1 MNTLSR
7 HDTCSKLGNCR
18 WPLCSLLMLLVLSCG
33 CRRTDDAPPA
43 TETSAA
49 ALEQTTTPTGIDMV
63 RVPAGRCT
71 LGSSDGEADEQPVD
85 VELSSFWIDRTEVT
99 QAAFEKLMGRNTSKW
114 KGPQRP
120 VERVSWPSAAKYC
133 NARSL
138 KEGLQPCYDPD
149 TLACDFDANGYRL
162 PTEAEWE
169 YACRG
174 ETTGDYSFGNDA
186 GKLRQCAW
194 YQDNSVKTTHPVGEK
209 QPNPWGLSDMHGNVW
224 EWCNDF
230 YSEQYG
236 PASSGKDPRGPTAGE
251 ERVLRGGSWRDT
263 AERCR
268 AAARHSETPG
278 FADVCFGYEAYGFRC
293 VRTSAVPF

>member
-1 MNTLSR
+1 
-7 HDTCSKLGNCR
+7 
-18 WPLCSLLMLLVLSCG
+18 
-33 CRRTDDAPPA
+33 
-43 TETSAA
+43 
-49 ALEQTTTPTGIDMV
+49 MV
-63 RVPAGRCT
+63 RMPAGRFT
-71 LGSSDGEADEQPVD
+71 MGDPNGEADEQPVA
-85 VELSSFWIDRTEVT
+85 VELSEFWIDRTEVT

-114 KGPQRP
+114 KGPRRP
-120 VERVSWPSAAKYC
+120 VERISWPSAAKYC

-149 TLACDFDANGYRL
+149 TLACDFDASGYRL

-169 YACRG
+169 YACRAG
-174 ETTGDYSFGNDA
+174 TTSAYSFGNDP
-186 GKLRQCAW
+186 GKLRQYAW
-194 YQDNSVKTTHPVGEK
+194 YQDDSSKTTHRVGEK

-236 PASSGKDPRGPTAGE
+236 PASSGKDPHGPTTGE

-293 VRTSAVPF
+293 VRKK